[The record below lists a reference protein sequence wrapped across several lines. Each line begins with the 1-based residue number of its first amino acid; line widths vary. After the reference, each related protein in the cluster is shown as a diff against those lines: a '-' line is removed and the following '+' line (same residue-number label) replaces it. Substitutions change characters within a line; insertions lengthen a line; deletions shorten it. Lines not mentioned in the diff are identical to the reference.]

1 MVASAR
7 MSECA
12 NASAIVGGDSD
23 RAFMEVAL
31 ELARRGA
38 AAGEVPV
45 GAVLV
50 HGEDILGTAHNA
62 PISLTDPTAHAEVL
76 ALRAGA
82 QRTGNYRLPG
92 TTLYVTV
99 EPCLM
104 CVGALIHARVQRV
117 VFGCT
122 EPKAGALGSVLDV
135 AGTRCGN
142 HQLLV
147 RGGIC
152 AQAASELL
160 RSFFYVRRG
169 A

>member
-1 MVASAR
+1 MF
-7 MSECA
+7 EFA
-12 NASAIVGGDSD
+12 NAAAAVSEDSD

-50 HGEDILGTAHNA
+50 RGDDVLGSAHNA
-62 PISLTDPTAHAEVL
+62 SISGVDPTAHAEVL

-82 QRTGNYRLPG
+82 RRTGNYRLPG

-117 VFGCT
+117 VFGCP
-122 EPKAGALGSVLDV
+122 EPKTGALGSVLDG
-135 AGTRCGN
+135 AAPRWGN
-142 HQLLV
+142 HRLLV

-152 AQAASELL
+152 ADAARQLL
-160 RSFFYVRRG
+160 RSFFHVRRG

>member
-1 MVASAR
+1 MIASVTASAAP
-7 MSECA
+7 SGE
-12 NASAIVGGDSD
+12 SD
-23 RAFMEVAL
+23 RLFMEVAL
-31 ELARRGA
+31 DLARRGA

-50 HGEDILGTAHNA
+50 SGEDILGSAHNA
-62 PISLTDPTAHAEVL
+62 PIGLADPTAHAEVL

-82 QRTGNYRLPG
+82 QRRGNYRLPG

-104 CVGALIHARVQRV
+104 CVGALMHARVQRV

-122 EPKAGALGSVLDV
+122 EPKAGALGSVLDL
-135 AGTRCGN
+135 ARPRWGN
-142 HQLLV
+142 HQFQV
-147 RGGIC
+147 CGGIC
-152 AQAASELL
+152 ADAASELL
-160 RSFFYVRRG
+160 RSFFEVRRG